1 MICGGLGNGI
11 FERHFTR
18 NLGHQREDNS
28 ALTTCYDNARTFRGG
43 IGRRLAVVKFPL
55 LPVDKESSAPAQL
68 FKKSGF

>member
-18 NLGHQREDNS
+18 NLGCQREDNT
-28 ALTTCYDNARTFRGG
+28 ALTTRYNNAWTFRGG

-55 LPVDKESSAPAQL
+55 LPVDKESDVPAQP
-68 FKKSGF
+68 FKKFGF